1 MSYDSPAMEP
11 PGGALVQERYARGL
25 DIVVLRST
33 AAHWALL
40 AALTALYIL
49 GGKLGLRF
57 AFVHASA
64 TAVWPPTGIALAAFL
79 LFGPRVWPAV
89 AVGAFLVNVTTAGS
103 VATSLGVAAGN
114 TLEGLLGAWVVNR
127 FAHGRYAF
135 ERAQDIFAFVGAV
148 VPGAVVSATMGVAS
162 LALGG
167 YARWADVGPIWGT
180 WALGDVTGALIVAP
194 PLLLWADRRSSLL
207 LRHPVEA
214 ACLLLSIAL
223 GGYAVFG
230 GSPRWSGPPSASAGA
245 RRRPRSSYSPGSP
258 SMGRLRASA
267 RLPSPQRTRS

>member
-1 MSYDSPAMEP
+1 MESR
-11 PGGALVQERYARGL
+11 GGALAQEGYRGPA
-25 DIVVLRST
+25 IVALRST

-49 GGKLGLRF
+49 AGKLGLRF

-89 AVGAFLVNVTTAGS
+89 AVGAFLVTVTTAGS

-114 TLEGLLGAWVVNR
+114 TLEGLLGAWLVNR

-135 ERAQDIFAFVGAV
+135 ERAQDIFAFVVAV
-148 VPGAVVSATMGVAS
+148 VPGALVSATMGVAS

-167 YARWADVGPIWGT
+167 YAPWAGFGPIWAT
-180 WALGDVTGALIVAP
+180 WWLGDLTGALIVAP

-214 ACLLLSIAL
+214 GWLLLSLAL
-223 GGYAVFG
+223 GGV
-230 GSPRWSGPPSASAGA
+230 
-245 RRRPRSSYSPGSP
+245 
-258 SMGRLRASA
+258 
-267 RLPSPQRTRS
+267 